1 LKSNLKAHCSL
12 TVALVLAA
20 VAAVDAAVIDKQNN
34 TTDLNL
40 TGSWVGGVVP
50 KTNDIALWRSIVLS
64 ANTVDL
70 GTNLG
75 WDGIRITNPAGTV
88 TLNSRGGYPLT
99 LGASGV
105 DMGVATRDLA
115 VNCGLRLGGAQ
126 TWNIGA
132 SRKLTLTG
140 ELGGV
145 GSPTLT
151 KSGSGSLMLNG
162 TNSSF
167 LGLTVVSNGILG
179 GTGVLSGPLLIASA
193 GTLSPGNPIGRLV
206 VSNSLTLQGAVRME
220 LSKTA
225 GLVTCDLV
233 GGLNSVAYGGALVVS
248 NTTVAALVEGD
259 TARLFE
265 AEDYSGTFASIVLP
279 ALSSGLSWDTSRLL
293 VDGSIR
299 IVAAGPPYIVVQPTN
314 VFSIL
319 GQTAVFAVAAG
330 GRQPLAYQWFRDG
343 VALLG
348 STTALLTLPN
358 LQRADVAGY
367 QAVVSNSFGSLTS
380 QVAVLS
386 ASLATVDSFAPATD
400 GEVYAMAVQT
410 DGRVLVAGAF
420 ATLGGQAHANIGR
433 LNADG
438 SVDPTFNAQAGS
450 SIYSLAVQ
458 ADGRILVGGS
468 FGSLGGQSR
477 SYIGRLN
484 ADGSAD
490 LTFNPGANGYVYS
503 LAVQHNFQSVL
514 GLKTS

>member
-1 LKSNLKAHCSL
+1 
-12 TVALVLAA
+12 
-20 VAAVDAAVIDKQNN
+20 
-34 TTDLNL
+34 
-40 TGSWVGGVVP
+40 
-50 KTNDIALWRSIVLS
+50 
-64 ANTVDL
+64 
-70 GTNLG
+70 
-75 WDGIRITNPAGTV
+75 
-88 TLNSRGGYPLT
+88 
-99 LGASGV
+99 
-105 DMGVATRDLA
+105 
-115 VNCGLRLGGAQ
+115 
-126 TWNIGA
+126 
-132 SRKLTLTG
+132 
-140 ELGGV
+140 
-145 GSPTLT
+145 
-151 KSGSGSLMLNG
+151 
-162 TNSSF
+162 
-167 LGLTVVSNGILG
+167 
-179 GTGVLSGPLLIASA
+179 
-193 GTLSPGNPIGRLV
+193 
-206 VSNSLTLQGAVRME
+206 
-220 LSKTA
+220 
-225 GLVTCDLV
+225 
-233 GGLNSVAYGGALVVS
+233 
-248 NTTVAALVEGD
+248 
-259 TARLFE
+259 
-265 AEDYSGTFASIVLP
+265 
-279 ALSSGLSWDTSRLL
+279 